1 MSLRQ
6 TYRGGMSWSAAQL
19 PSLAGRTALVTGGN
33 SGIGWQVCLELARHG
48 ARVRLASRDPGRG
61 RDAVRRIRELVPAA
75 DVEPVRLDLASLA
88 SVETLA
94 AQWQGPLH
102 LLVNNAGV
110 MAPPRLRS
118 TADGFELQFGT
129 NHLGHF
135 ALTGRLLPALLAADS
150 GARVVTVSSI
160 VHWSA
165 LSVPLTGVPAA
176 GYHPQRAYASSK
188 LANLL
193 FAFEL
198 QRRAEARGA
207 SLTSTAA
214 HPGVSRTNL
223 MLASEGMGARGRAR
237 LVRNTVGRLVFQSA
251 AAGAEPVLYAAAVAA
266 PGSFSGPQ
274 WPGGMRG
281 PAGPAR
287 PSWTARDVAL
297 AARLWQAS
305 EDLTGVHYDWPLH
318 ALR

>member
-1 MSLRQ
+1 
-6 TYRGGMSWSAAQL
+6 MSWSAAQL

-33 SGIGWQVCLELARHG
+33 SGIGWHTSLELARHG

-61 RDAVRRIRELVPAA
+61 QDAVRRIRELAPAA
-75 DVEPVRLDLASLA
+75 DIEPVHLDLASQT
-88 SVETLA
+88 SVEALA
-94 AQWQGPLH
+94 QGWDGPLH

-110 MAPPRLRS
+110 MAPPELRS

-135 ALTGRLLPALLAADS
+135 ALTGRLLPALLAAGES
-150 GARVVTVSSI
+150 RVVTVSSI

-165 LSVPLTGVPAA
+165 LTVPLSGPVAGVPET

-198 QRRAEARGA
+198 QRRAEAQRA
-207 SLTSTAA
+207 PLTSTAA

-223 MLASEGMGARGRAR
+223 MLNPEGMGARGRSR
-237 LVRNTVGRLVFQSA
+237 VVRNTLGKVVFQSA
-251 AAGAEPVLYAAAVAA
+251 AAGAEPVLYAATVAA
-266 PGSFSGPQ
+266 PGSYSGPQ

-287 PSWTARDVAL
+287 SSWAARNSSL
-297 AARLWQAS
+297 AAELWQAS
-305 EDLTGVHYDWPLH
+305 EELTGVRYDWSVRSP
-318 ALR
+318 R